1 MSVARSQ
8 RFPLTGVSWR
18 PRRPTLFALLGPT
31 ARRFRGTVIH
41 KTADVAL
48 DTNRPQGNPGLA
60 EHGTHPALIAVLAI
74 TAPLFLS
81 GRLDT
86 ILSTIGA
93 RL

>member
-1 MSVARSQ
+1 MSHLTRIARKE
-8 RFPLTGVSWR
+8 T
-18 PRRPTLFALLGPT
+18 
-31 ARRFRGTVIH
+31 
-41 KTADVAL
+41 
-48 DTNRPQGNPGLA
+48 QGLV
-60 EHGTHPALIAVLAI
+60 EYGTHPALIAVLAI